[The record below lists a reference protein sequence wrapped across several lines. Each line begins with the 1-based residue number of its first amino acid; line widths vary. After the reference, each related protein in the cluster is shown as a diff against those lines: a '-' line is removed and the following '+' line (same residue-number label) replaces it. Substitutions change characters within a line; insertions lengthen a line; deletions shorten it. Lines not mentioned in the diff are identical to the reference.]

1 METAAPA
8 CSDRV
13 SRASKAVFMISLA
26 ILQVGDRAWSPE
38 LAAIA
43 FPKLRSE
50 RMTLAQK
57 DAVG

>member
-8 CSDRV
+8 RSDRI

-26 ILQVGDRAWSPE
+26 ISQVGDRAWSPD
-38 LAAIA
+38 LASFASPI
-43 FPKLRSE
+43 LRSE